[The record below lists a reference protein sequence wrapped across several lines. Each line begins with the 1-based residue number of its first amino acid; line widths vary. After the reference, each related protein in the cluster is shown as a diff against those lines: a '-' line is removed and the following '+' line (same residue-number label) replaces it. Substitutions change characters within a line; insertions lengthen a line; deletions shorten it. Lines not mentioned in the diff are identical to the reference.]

1 MLLIGKTKKVLKAE
15 TRLKHKKYHKIKL
28 YNKQTGK

>member
-1 MLLIGKTKKVLKAE
+1 MLSIGKIKKVRKAE